1 MIGSGRIVGLIMMIG
16 SALLLAAFLAWALT
30 AMGTGETSSGGMVL
44 GILLALIVLAPIFGI
59 GVYLFRKGTAE
70 KEDYARVEQE
80 KTILNMVL
88 TQGQVTI
95 GELVA
100 EMGVSRDDVE
110 DMIRDLVGK
119 QLFSGAINWDKGILY
134 SVESQQ
140 LTEGRKCPNC
150 GGAIMGADPPTSAL
164 HRSLHSWDVPNV
176 FAVGASA
183 FPQNSGYNPTG
194 TVGALAY
201 LTADAIVT
209 KYAKEPGPL
218 V

>member
-16 SALLLAAFLAWALT
+16 SALLLLAFGAWALT

-44 GILLALIVLAPIFGI
+44 GIFLALIVLAPIFGV
-59 GVYLFRKGTAE
+59 GVYLFRKGSVE
-70 KEDYARVEQE
+70 KEEYARVAQE

-95 GELVA
+95 AAVVA
-100 EMGVSRDDVE
+100 ELGVPRDEVE

-119 QLFSGAINWDKGILY
+119 QLFSGAINWNKGLLF

-150 GGAIMGADPPTSAL
+150 GGDLQFAGKGLIVCPYCGSEVFLTKRAAASTSDDTPA
-164 HRSLHSWDVPNV
+164 DVP
-176 FAVGASA
+176 ASV
-183 FPQNSGYNPTG
+183 P
-194 TVGALAY
+194 
-201 LTADAIVT
+201 ADQ
-209 KYAKEPGPL
+209 EL
-218 V
+218 